1 MKPRSVGTPVL
12 TLKSI
17 IKSYPQGTLR
27 LVLHNILKF
36 QGIIISLVNDLI
48 GTICTRGLLFAMPG
62 VLKICKIDTRIHI
75 NWLILFLERIFLANS
90 RLKIW
95 RDFAIEIR

>member
-36 QGIIISLVNDLI
+36 RGIIISLVNDLI

-62 VLKICKIDTRIHI
+62 VLKIYTIRLQIQQLDKTEETCKFAEFT
-75 NWLILFLERIFLANS
+75 LIG
-90 RLKIW
+90 
-95 RDFAIEIR
+95 

>member
-27 LVLHNILKF
+27 LVLHNIFKF

-48 GTICTRGLLFAMPG
+48 GTIGTRGLLFAMPG
-62 VLKICKIDTRIHI
+62 VLKICKIYTIRLQIQQLDKTKETCKFAEFT
-75 NWLILFLERIFLANS
+75 LIG
-90 RLKIW
+90 
-95 RDFAIEIR
+95 

>member
-17 IKSYPQGTLR
+17 IKSNPQGTLR

-36 QGIIISLVNDLI
+36 RGIIISLVNDLI
-48 GTICTRGLLFAMPG
+48 GTICTRGLLFAMPR
-62 VLKICKIDTRIHI
+62 VLKICKIYTI
-75 NWLILFLERIFLANS
+75 
-90 RLKIW
+90 RLQIQQLDKTEETCK
-95 RDFAIEIR
+95 FAEFTLTG